1 MNPAAA
7 ATTQATA
14 AMGPARVI
22 VLVSV
27 LGLAGIVGLA
37 AGTALNERSTESQA
51 SQTINGYPPGWHG
64 TAAIPASQTATSTFS
79 VEALDAVR
87 ATRGD
92 VMAPATQVEE
102 SDYFQRHPQTSG
114 GKATRIPSNAE

>member
-1 MNPAAA
+1 MH
-7 ATTQATA
+7 TATA
-14 AMGPARVI
+14 AANPATAAFGPARVI

-27 LGLAGIVGLA
+27 LGLAGVVGLA
-37 AGTALNERSTESQA
+37 AGAALNERSAE

-64 TAAIPASQTATSTFS
+64 GAAIPASRTATSIFS

-92 VMAPATQVEE
+92 AMAPATEVEQ
-102 SDYFQRHPQTSG
+102 SDHFQRHPQLTG
-114 GKATRIPSNAE
+114 PKATRIPANAE